1 MVGSEPLRYH
11 SSPRSASNLVLI
23 LLPEVKRHIPHPE
36 WTERHLRSRIHLFQT
51 SPTMSKVFTHDYSN
65 EGGNKRHTI
74 SGKFEYLFAL
84 IGDPG

>member
-1 MVGSEPLRYH
+1 
-11 SSPRSASNLVLI
+11 
-23 LLPEVKRHIPHPE
+23 
-36 WTERHLRSRIHLFQT
+36 
-51 SPTMSKVFTHDYSN
+51 MSKVFTHDYSN